1 MRSSI
6 LSATLVVCSLDAFL
20 STLTVPSFVIA
31 MTPYLDDVCSKS
43 SFNVKLTLLEQQSK
57 TY

>member
-1 MRSSI
+1 MRSNI
-6 LSATLVVCSLDAFL
+6 LSATLVVCSLDALL

-31 MTPYLDDVCSKS
+31 ITPYLDDFCFKS
-43 SFNVKLTLLEQQSK
+43 SFIRKANSSGAVNK